1 MCVLHMILG
10 TEKPF
15 FLSANVLRI
24 RLIGLFY
31 DKQDT
36 VGYATEKPVRKQH
49 LFGNCN
55 MSLQSK

>member
-1 MCVLHMILG
+1 MILG

-36 VGYATEKPVRKQH
+36 VGYATEKPVRKQR